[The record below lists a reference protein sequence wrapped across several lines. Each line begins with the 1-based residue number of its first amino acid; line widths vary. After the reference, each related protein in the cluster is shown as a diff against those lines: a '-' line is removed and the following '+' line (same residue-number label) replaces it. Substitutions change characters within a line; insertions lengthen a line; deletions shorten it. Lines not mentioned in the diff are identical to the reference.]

1 MPTLEDLAAQLAAQD
16 VALAEVARLAKAI
29 PDTVA
34 ISEAALADF
43 DDATRPRDLGRL
55 PMAFGVRA

>member
-16 VALAEVARLAKAI
+16 VALAEVARLAATI

-34 ISEAALADF
+34 IAETALADF
-43 DDATRPRDLGRL
+43 DDATRPRDLAR
-55 PMAFGVRA
+55 PPTAFGVRA